1 MGDSFKP
8 IVEGMDFCNIDGTGW
23 PLSVCVSNGGDT
35 LNGGYECRDYVPER
49 TCRNVGGDEWGF
61 KCSECGGHTHGSP
74 LSHPRCGARGAGR
87 AVVRGTRREGR
98 HHTVDAQQH
107 PAFLPELRCEGGVI
121 A

>member
-35 LNGGYECRDYVPER
+35 LNGRYERRDYVPER

-74 LSHPRCGARGAGR
+74 FHIPDAEREELAERLSEVLGARDGIIPSTHSSTPRFCPSCGAR
-87 AVVRGTRREGR
+87 VV
-98 HHTVDAQQH
+98 
-107 PAFLPELRCEGGVI
+107 
-121 A
+121 